1 MPRSVLVVD
10 DSSTVQDAVRFALA
24 GEDWTVHSAADSE
37 AAQEAVRSSPPDAIL
52 CDVSLGDEDGY
63 EVCRSLRS
71 LPDRSAIPVIMM
83 GGRVSEGLAT
93 AVGAVGVLTKPFAS
107 AELLDALQASLES
120 ATLGLGLEL
129 EEVPLPSEESA
140 AEPTV
145 GDTVEV
151 IDLSDQ
157 DEFEEFELLED
168 LEPVQ
173 AGASMETLE
182 ETGGDAFAAS
192 RTPGFELET
201 TAYAGAAAASE
212 PTAYGDVELPP
223 VDLGSDEA
231 EPEPSP
237 IGREEEPGADESEE
251 FETGE
256 GWGGTAA
263 TRGAEP
269 EGDLLG
275 DIDLEGFATPEPPLP
290 ATGPAKEATEQEPS
304 SSVAE
309 EAGEPEGVEATGYEG
324 AVETEPPPAPC
335 EPPEAERT
343 CPAAAPEETEDEF
356 YAWASGEP
364 EAGTAGVEVGEPCGE
379 PLELQTETAG
389 EPDSGEAEQP
399 GGTTELEVSETARE
413 EHAESPAAAERTE
426 TDPTWAHP
434 EPTPAPGVPW
444 DLAGVEPEPLAD
456 AMATRVEEAVREALQ
471 ENLAPEKLAPVVE
484 AAVERVVWQV
494 VPELA
499 ERLIRETIEKLR
511 QDPPDP

>member
-24 GEDWTVHSAADSE
+24 GEEWTVHSAVDSE
-37 AAQEAVRSSPPDAIL
+37 EAREAVRSSPPDAIL

-93 AVGAVGVLTKPFAS
+93 AVGAAGVLTKPFAS
-107 AELLDALQASLES
+107 AELLDALEASLES
-120 ATLGLGLEL
+120 PTLGLEL
-129 EEVPLPSEESA
+129 EEVPLPPEEGA
-140 AEPTV
+140 AAPPA

-151 IDLSDQ
+151 IDLSEQ

-168 LEPVQ
+168 LEPVEASASAQ
-173 AGASMETLE
+173 TPEEAGGE
-182 ETGGDAFAAS
+182 AFADS

-201 TAYAGAAAASE
+201 TSYASAEASGE

-237 IGREEEPGADESEE
+237 LGSQEESGADEAEG
-251 FETGE
+251 FETG
-256 GWGGTAA
+256 GRWGEAMA
-263 TRGAEP
+263 TRGEEP
-269 EGDLLG
+269 DLLG
-275 DIDLEGFATPEPPLP
+275 DIDLEGFATPESSPS
-290 ATGPAKEATEQEPS
+290 ATGSAEAEEQEPS
-304 SSVAE
+304 SSAAD
-309 EAGEPEGVEATGYEG
+309 EAGDSEVVDSASCGGE
-324 AVETEPPPAPC
+324 VETEPPSAPGA
-335 EPPEAERT
+335 PPDVESTSAT
-343 CPAAAPEETEDEF
+343 GAPEETEDEF

-364 EAGTAGVEVGEPCGE
+364 ETGTEGAEEGEPWGE
-379 PLELQTETAG
+379 PLELKAETVA
-389 EPDSGEAEQP
+389 EPGSGETDLP
-399 GGTTELEVSETARE
+399 GETPELERSGAPGD
-413 EHAESPAAAERTE
+413 EHAESPAVEEPTD

-444 DLAGVEPEPLAD
+444 DLAGVEPAPLAD

-511 QDPPDP
+511 QEPPDP

>member
-24 GEDWTVHSAADSE
+24 GEEWTVHSAADSE
-37 AAQEAVRSSPPDAIL
+37 AAREAVRSSPPDAIL

-93 AVGAVGVLTKPFAS
+93 AVGAAGMLTKPFAS
-107 AELLDALQASLES
+107 AELLDALEASLES
-120 ATLGLGLEL
+120 PTLGLEL
-129 EEVPLPSEESA
+129 EEVTLPPEEGA
-140 AEPTV
+140 AEAAA

-151 IDLSDQ
+151 IDLSNQ

-168 LEPVQ
+168 LEPVE
-173 AGASMETLE
+173 ASASAETPE
-182 ETGGDAFAAS
+182 EGGGDAFADS

-201 TAYAGAAAASE
+201 TSYAGAGGGGE
-212 PTAYGDVELPP
+212 PTAYGDVDLPS

-237 IGREEEPGADESEE
+237 LGGNEGTGADEAEDL
-251 FETGE
+251 ETG
-256 GWGGTAA
+256 GRWGEATT

-275 DIDLEGFATPEPPLP
+275 DIDLEGFATAEPSPP
-290 ATGPAKEATEQEPS
+290 ATGSAEAAGQKPISSGADEAAGDSELVEPTS
-304 SSVAE
+304 HSGKI
-309 EAGEPEGVEATGYEG
+309 EA
-324 AVETEPPPAPC
+324 EPPPAPGG
-335 EPPEAERT
+335 
-343 CPAAAPEETEDEF
+343 PAEETEDEF

-364 EAGTAGVEVGEPCGE
+364 EAGAAGEEEGEPCGE
-379 PLELQTETAG
+379 PLEFRTEAVGEPCGGATELPGETA
-389 EPDSGEAEQP
+389 
-399 GGTTELEVSETARE
+399 ELEPSEAARE
-413 EHAESPAAAERTE
+413 DQAESPAAAEPTE

-444 DLAGVEPEPLAD
+444 DLAGVDPEPLANV
-456 AMATRVEEAVREALQ
+456 MATRVEEAVREALQ
-471 ENLAPEKLAPVVE
+471 ENLAPDKLAPVVE

-511 QDPPDP
+511 QEPPDA

>member
-37 AAQEAVRSSPPDAIL
+37 AAREAVRSSPPDAIL

-93 AVGAVGVLTKPFAS
+93 AVGAAGVLTKPFAS
-107 AELLDALQASLES
+107 AELLDALEASLES
-120 ATLGLGLEL
+120 ATLGLEL
-129 EEVPLPSEESA
+129 EEVPLPCEEGA
-140 AEPTV
+140 PEPSG

-168 LEPVQ
+168 LEPVE
-173 AGASMETLE
+173 AGAPTETPGE
-182 ETGGDAFAAS
+182 AGGDAFDAS

-201 TAYAGAAAASE
+201 TSYAGTDAAGAPA
-212 PTAYGDVELPP
+212 AYGDVELPR
-223 VDLGSDEA
+223 VDLGSEEAEA
-231 EPEPSP
+231 EPSP
-237 IGREEEPGADESEE
+237 LAQEEEPGADESEG
-251 FETGE
+251 FESGRRWGE
-256 GWGGTAA
+256 TAA

-269 EGDLLG
+269 ESDLLG
-275 DIDLEGFATPEPPLP
+275 DIDLEGFATSGPSLST
-290 ATGPAKEATEQEPS
+290 TGSAVA
-304 SSVAE
+304 AE
-309 EAGEPEGVEATGYEG
+309 EAGEPEGVEPTTYGG
-324 AVETEPPPAPC
+324 AIATEPPPAPA
-335 EPPEAERT
+335 EPPEAENT
-343 CPAAAPEETEDEF
+343 PPAAAPEETDDEF

-379 PLELQTETAG
+379 PLSLQTETASDS
-389 EPDSGEAEQP
+389 DSGEMARP
-399 GGTTELEVSETARE
+399 GESSELDVSEAARE
-413 EHAESPAAAERTE
+413 EHAESPAAAEPME

-511 QDPPDP
+511 QEPPGA